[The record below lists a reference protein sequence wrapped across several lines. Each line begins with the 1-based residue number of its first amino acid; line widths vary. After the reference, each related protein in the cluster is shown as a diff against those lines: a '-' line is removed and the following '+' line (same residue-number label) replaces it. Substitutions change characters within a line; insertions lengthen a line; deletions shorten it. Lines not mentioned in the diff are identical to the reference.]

1 MALSFGRLIPATLTV
16 RVVLQQIP
24 TMSRARRR
32 LAPRLQPR
40 PCSWSLLR
48 ALPILSLSLQ
58 LLLGPAAWAK
68 ETNKTICCRSS
79 GGTRGTCLNV
89 WAHLVPPSN
98 RFNPGS
104 SRSIALLQGT
114 SPEPTSMTLQLSTL
128 TGDPVGEQML
138 PARSVGVRLIKLPEP
153 DRPALNQPLVWESFP
168 TCRPNKPPTRSSLVL
183 DTTQE
188 HSLSQKALA
197 DLRKSC
203 GGVVDTAPLLS
214 TFGMEEFSA
223 KLPAKLP
230 VHCET
235 LTIGSLGIR

>member
-1 MALSFGRLIPATLTV
+1 
-16 RVVLQQIP
+16 
-24 TMSRARRR
+24 MSRTRRR

-40 PCSWSLLR
+40 PWPLLR
-48 ALPILSLSLQ
+48 ALPILSLSLSFWY
-58 LLLGPAAWAK
+58 GPAAWAK
-68 ETNKTICCRSS
+68 EANKTICCRSS

-89 WAHLVPPSN
+89 WAHLVPASN

-104 SRSIALLQGT
+104 SRTIALLQGT
-114 SPEPTSMTLQLSTL
+114 SPEPASITLQLSSL
-128 TGDPVGEQML
+128 AGDPVGEQTL
-138 PARSVGVRLIKLPEP
+138 PARSVGVRLLTLPEP

-168 TCRPNKPPTRSSLVL
+168 TCRPNKPPTRTSLVL

-188 HSLSQKALA
+188 QSSSQKVLA

-214 TFGMEEFSA
+214 TFGMEEFGA
-223 KLPAKLP
+223 KLPAKLS

-235 LTIGSLGIR
+235 LTVGSLGIR